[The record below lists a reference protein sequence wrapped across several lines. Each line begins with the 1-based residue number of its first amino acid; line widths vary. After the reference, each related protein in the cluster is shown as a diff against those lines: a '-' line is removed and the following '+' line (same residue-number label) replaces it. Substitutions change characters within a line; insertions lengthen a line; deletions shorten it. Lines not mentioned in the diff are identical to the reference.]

1 MMEEET
7 STDKN
12 LFHASPINLN
22 VMEMPNLSWEVIA
35 RCQEE
40 EAFTR
45 KIKMFLRGELDSQD
59 PDSIRLTAEN
69 AINKWR
75 LLDDVLLIRIRPDSE
90 VFKIWMPKVLVP
102 GIIWLVHTKLAHF
115 GADKVDKAI
124 AEICHWRGRK
134 KQVRKMIASCI
145 TCQRTK
151 YPNRHYAGER
161 KAIIPTKANELV
173 ALDLYGPLPKTKYGF
188 KHLFVC
194 VDVFSK
200 FVQVYCINR
209 PNSKNCI
216 HQLDKFFRKAGE
228 YEKVLTDNGPQFT
241 SECWSRAMEEK
252 HYSHLGKH

>member
-134 KQVRKMIASCI
+134 SKS
-145 TCQRTK
+145 
-151 YPNRHYAGER
+151 ER
-161 KAIIPTKANELV
+161 
-173 ALDLYGPLPKTKYGF
+173 
-188 KHLFVC
+188 
-194 VDVFSK
+194 
-200 FVQVYCINR
+200 
-209 PNSKNCI
+209 
-216 HQLDKFFRKAGE
+216 
-228 YEKVLTDNGPQFT
+228 
-241 SECWSRAMEEK
+241 
-252 HYSHLGKH
+252 

>member
-1 MMEEET
+1 
-7 STDKN
+7 
-12 LFHASPINLN
+12 
-22 VMEMPNLSWEVIA
+22 
-35 RCQEE
+35 
-40 EAFTR
+40 
-45 KIKMFLRGELDSQD
+45 
-59 PDSIRLTAEN
+59 
-69 AINKWR
+69 
-75 LLDDVLLIRIRPDSE
+75 
-90 VFKIWMPKVLVP
+90 
-102 GIIWLVHTKLAHF
+102 
-115 GADKVDKAI
+115 
-124 AEICHWRGRK
+124 
-134 KQVRKMIASCI
+134 MIASCI

-252 HYSHLGKH
+252 NIIHILASIRHPQSNPSERIMRELSRLFRVYCHQRHTDWYLLVPYINNWLNEVHHDSIKTTPMRLISRRSLPMFYNSCADPKLSL